1 MRNTPM
7 KALTHTRRQ
16 WLFTAAALILSAG
29 AAQAAPPVVEIVAF
43 AHPPVQS
50 ALKPLRD
57 WLAKQGGK
65 LKVVEIDMETPE
77 GEKRLQAVGVKGHVP
92 IVVLIDGQYRHKR
105 ADGSTVE
112 FVSFP
117 AGPGTMPGTKIA
129 WSSADVESVL
139 KTRPQ

>member
-1 MRNTPM
+1 MNT
-7 KALTHTRRQ
+7 LTHTRRH
-16 WLFTAAALILSAG
+16 WLVTAAALMLSAG
-29 AAQAAPPVVEIVAF
+29 AAQAAPPVVEIIAF
-43 AHPPVQS
+43 THPPVQS

-117 AGPGTMPGTKIA
+117 AGPGTMPGIKSA

-139 KTRPQ
+139 KTRTQ

>member
-7 KALTHTRRQ
+7 NTLTHSRRQ
-16 WLFTAAALILSAG
+16 WLVTAAALILSAG

-92 IVVLIDGQYRHKR
+92 IVVLIDGQYRHNR

>member
-1 MRNTPM
+1 MRNTLM
-7 KALTHTRRQ
+7 NTLTHSRRQ
-16 WLFTAAALILSAG
+16 WLVTAAALVLSAG

-92 IVVLIDGQYRHKR
+92 IVVLVDGQYRHKR

-117 AGPGTMPGTKIA
+117 AGPGTMPGIKSA
-129 WSSADVESVL
+129 WSSADVENVL
-139 KTRPQ
+139 KMRTQ

>member
-1 MRNTPM
+1 MNT
-7 KALTHTRRQ
+7 LTHSRRQ
-16 WLFTAAALILSAG
+16 WLVTAAALILSAG
-29 AAQAAPPVVEIVAF
+29 AAQAAPPVVEIIAF
-43 AHPPVQS
+43 AHPPMQS

-92 IVVLIDGQYRHKR
+92 IVVLVDGQYQHKR

-117 AGPGTMPGTKIA
+117 AGPGTMPGIKSA
-129 WSSADVESVL
+129 WSSADVENVL
-139 KTRPQ
+139 KMRTQ